1 MTLHES
7 TALLLS
13 DRLQVPYLVVSGL
26 CLLLAIHYLRRA
38 LAPIG
43 VLVNAV
49 AAVLVVIVAISL
61 AVLFLT
67 GAALVR

>member
-13 DRLQVPYLVVSGL
+13 DRLQMPYLVVAGL
-26 CLLLAIHYLRRA
+26 CLLLALHYLRRA

-49 AAVLVVIVAISL
+49 AAVVVVIVAISL
-61 AVLFLT
+61 AIVFLT

>member
-13 DRLQVPYLVVSGL
+13 DRLQVPYLVVAGL
-26 CLLLAIHYLRRA
+26 CLMLALHNLRRA

-49 AAVLVVIVAISL
+49 AAVVVVMVAISL
-61 AVLFLT
+61 AIVFLT
-67 GAALVR
+67 GAALVH